1 MFADALYVSADTV
14 GDTDNFVTDLGGDS
28 LSAIGILAQIEEQYS
43 IEIND
48 DDFAKMTC
56 VKEVAEKIYELT
68 KK

>member
-1 MFADALYVSADTV
+1 
-14 GDTDNFVTDLGGDS
+14 GGDS